1 LKLTFFFGSSLFF
14 LSCFHI
20 YIHIY
25 IYTLKQRVRRY
36 SKQYNKMGSVDIPKK
51 YKAAVYD
58 KPGSIST
65 KIEELDMP
73 EPGAGEVLIN
83 LTHSGV
89 CHSDMGVMM
98 NAWSILPFPTQA
110 GQVGGHEGVGKIVKM
125 GPGTDN
131 AAVKVGDRVGIKW
144 MAGICEACEACRAG
158 MDANCFSGKISGYYT
173 PGTFQQYVL
182 SPANYVTPIPDGLD
196 SAAAAPL
203 LCAGVTVYSA
213 LRKTNA
219 ESGNW
224 VVISGAGGGLG
235 HLAVQFSAKGIG
247 HRVIGI
253 DHSSKKDLVL
263 ESGAEHF
270 IPVDGTD
277 DMAEAVKSLTNGLG
291 AHAVVVCTA
300 NNAAYGSSLD
310 LLRFGGRVVC
320 VGIPE
325 GDVVPMKS
333 ASPGLMVGKALQI
346 VGSAVGS
353 RKEAIETMDFAARGI
368 VKTHFRT
375 EKMDALTK
383 VFEEMHKGEL
393 KGRVVLDLSS

>member
-1 LKLTFFFGSSLFF
+1 MAAEL
-14 LSCFHI
+14 
-20 YIHIY
+20 
-25 IYTLKQRVRRY
+25 
-36 SKQYNKMGSVDIPKK
+36 PKK

-58 KPGSIST
+58 KPGTIST

-125 GPGTDN
+125 GPATDN
-131 AAVKVGDRVGIKW
+131 SAVKLGDRVGIKW
-144 MAGICEACEACRAG
+144 MAGICEACEPCRAG
-158 MDANCFSGKISGYYT
+158 MDANCFNGVRSPFSPPPSRIPDSVNLTNGQKISGYYT

-182 SPANYVTPIPDGLD
+182 SPANYVTPIPEGLD

-213 LRKTNA
+213 LRKANA
-219 ESGNW
+219 ESGQW
-224 VVISGAGGGLG
+224 VIIMGAGGGLG
-235 HLAVQFSAKGIG
+235 HLAVQFSARGIG

-253 DHSSKKDLVL
+253 DHSSKKDIVL

-270 IPVDGTD
+270 IPVDGTESMVD
-277 DMAEAVKSLTNGLG
+277 AVKEVTNGLG

-300 NNAAYGSSLD
+300 NNAAYGESAN

-333 ASPGLMVGKALQI
+333 ASPGLLVGKALQI
-346 VGSAVGS
+346 VGSAVGT

-368 VKTHFRT
+368 VKTHYRT
-375 EKMDALTK
+375 EKMEKLTEI
-383 VFEEMHKGEL
+383 FQEMHEQKL
-393 KGRVVLDLSS
+393 QGRVVLDLS

>member
-1 LKLTFFFGSSLFF
+1 
-14 LSCFHI
+14 
-20 YIHIY
+20 
-25 IYTLKQRVRRY
+25 
-36 SKQYNKMGSVDIPKK
+36 MGSVDIPKK

-65 KIEELDMP
+65 KIEELDVP
-73 EPGAGEVLIN
+73 EPGAGQVLIN
-83 LTHSGV
+83 LSHSGV

-98 NAWSILPFPTQA
+98 NSWSILPFPTQA

-125 GPGTDN
+125 GPGNDS

-158 MDANCFSGKISGYYT
+158 MDANCFNGKISGYYT

-182 SPANYVTPIPDGLD
+182 APANYVTPIPDGLD

-203 LCAGVTVYSA
+203 LCAGVTVYAA

-224 VVISGAGGGLG
+224 VIIMGAGGGLG

-277 DMAEAVKSLTNGLG
+277 SMPDAVKELTSGLG

-300 NNAAYGSSLD
+300 NNNAYAQSVE

-325 GDVVPMKS
+325 GDVVPIKT
-333 ASPGLMVGKALQI
+333 ANPGVMVAKALQI
-346 VGSAVGS
+346 VGSAVGT
-353 RKEAIETMDFAARGI
+353 RKEAIETMEFAARGL

-375 EKMDALTK
+375 EKMDKLTD
-383 VFEEMHKGEL
+383 VFQEMHEQKL
-393 KGRVVLDLSS
+393 KGRVVLDLS

>member
-1 LKLTFFFGSSLFF
+1 
-14 LSCFHI
+14 
-20 YIHIY
+20 
-25 IYTLKQRVRRY
+25 
-36 SKQYNKMGSVDIPKK
+36 MASVEIPKK

-65 KIEELDMP
+65 KIEELDVP
-73 EPGAGEVLIN
+73 EPGPGEVLIN

-131 AAVKVGDRVGIKW
+131 AAVKTGDRVGIKW

-270 IPVDGTD
+270 IPVDGTS
-277 DMAEAVKSLTNGLG
+277 DMAEAVKALTNGLG

-300 NNAAYGSSLD
+300 NNAAYASSLD

-325 GDVVPMKS
+325 GDAVPMKS
-333 ASPGLMVGKALQI
+333 ASPGMIVGKALQA
-346 VGSAVGS
+346 VGSAVGN
-353 RKEAIETMDFAARGI
+353 RKEAIETMNFAARGI
-368 VKTHFRT
+368 VKTHYRV
-375 EKMDALTK
+375 EKMDKLTS

-393 KGRVVLDLSS
+393 KGRVVLDLS

>member
-1 LKLTFFFGSSLFF
+1 MADV
-14 LSCFHI
+14 
-20 YIHIY
+20 
-25 IYTLKQRVRRY
+25 Q
-36 SKQYNKMGSVDIPKK
+36 IPKK
-51 YKAAVYD
+51 HKAAVYD

-65 KIEELDMP
+65 KIEELDTP
-73 EPGAGEVLIN
+73 EPGPGEVLIN

-89 CHSDMGVMM
+89 CHSDMGVML
-98 NAWSILPFPTQA
+98 NAWKTLPFPTQA

-125 GPGTDN
+125 GAGTEN
-131 AAVKVGDRVGIKW
+131 SGVKLGQRVGIKW

-158 MDANCFSGKISGYYT
+158 MDASCFSGKVSGYYT

-182 SPANYVTPIPDGLD
+182 GPANYVTPIPDGLD

-203 LCAGVTVYSA
+203 LCAGVTVYAA

-219 ESGNW
+219 DSGNY
-224 VVISGAGGGLG
+224 VVIMGAGGGLG
-235 HLAVQFSAKGIG
+235 HLAVQYSARGIG

-270 IPVDGTD
+270 IPVDGTSSL
-277 DMAEAVKSLTNGLG
+277 AEAVQSLTGGHG

-300 NNAAYGSSLD
+300 HQGAYDESVN

-325 GDVVPMKS
+325 GDMKPIGS
-333 ASPGLMVGKALQI
+333 ACAQVLVAKALQI
-346 VGSAVGS
+346 VGSAVGT
-353 RKEAIETMDFAARGI
+353 RKEAIEACEFAARGV

-375 EKMDALTK
+375 EKLDKLTS
-383 VFEEMHKGEL
+383 VFEEMDKQTL
-393 KGRVVLDLSS
+393 KGRVVIDLSD

>member
-1 LKLTFFFGSSLFF
+1 
-14 LSCFHI
+14 
-20 YIHIY
+20 
-25 IYTLKQRVRRY
+25 
-36 SKQYNKMGSVDIPKK
+36 MGSVDIPKK

-73 EPGAGEVLIN
+73 EPGAGQVLIN

-125 GPGTDN
+125 GPGNDN

-144 MAGICEACEACRAG
+144 MAAICEACEACRAG
-158 MDANCFSGKISGYYT
+158 MDANCFNGKISGYYT

-182 SPANYVTPIPDGLD
+182 SPANYVTPIPADLD

-270 IPVDGTD
+270 IAVDGTD
-277 DMAEAVKSLTNGLG
+277 SVPDAVKELTNGLG

-300 NNAAYGSSLD
+300 NNSAYAQAVD

-325 GDVVPMKS
+325 GDVVPIKT
-333 ASPGLMVGKALQI
+333 ANPGIMVAKALQI
-346 VGSAVGS
+346 VGSAVGT
-353 RKEAIETMDFAARGI
+353 RKEAIETMEFAARGL

-375 EKMDALTK
+375 EKMDKLTE
-383 VFEEMHKGEL
+383 VFQEMHEQKL
-393 KGRVVLDLSS
+393 KGRVVLDLS